1 MSNDSLLRELL
12 GSRRA
17 LVAVTVV
24 VTLLVV
30 WLFSSGE
37 TPANVTKIGFE
48 AHTSSLQHSPI
59 ERVDPLVPKSDVWH
73 CAMHPHLHQD
83 GPGQCPICGMDLI
96 RVPQLD
102 SADMADARTLR
113 VTDAQKALMRISTVP
128 AERRFPTASLRLA
141 GKVAYDETNLE
152 YITAWVPGRIDRLFV
167 DYTGLSVNKGDH
179 MVELYSP
186 ELYSAQE
193 ELLQALRS
201 LRGVTNSG
209 LDSLRESAQGTVSAA
224 RDKLR
229 LAGLTAEQIAQLEK
243 TGKSQE
249 RVTIYSPK
257 SGVVIHK
264 NAQEGMYVD
273 TGSRVFTIADLSSVW
288 VQLDA
293 YESDLQWL
301 RAGQAVNFS
310 TEAFPGEAFHGR
322 IAFIDPVLD
331 AKTRTVNLRVNVD
344 NSDERLKPGMFVRAS
359 VSARLATGG
368 EVVDEF
374 LVGKW
379 VSPMH
384 PEQVSDQPGVC
395 PVCGM
400 ALVRAEAIGRS
411 EVPGDSSSLEGAQ
424 PSASQPPIV
433 IPATAVLVTG
443 ERAVVYVEDTASE
456 VPSYVGR
463 VVVLGARAGADYIV
477 KSGLAAGELV
487 VVSGNFKIDSALQI
501 QARPSM
507 MNPQRGGEHDHVG
520 H

>member
-1 MSNDSLLRELL
+1 MSNDNLMHRLL

-17 LVAVTVV
+17 LVAATVV
-24 VTLLVV
+24 GTLLLV
-30 WLFSSGE
+30 WLFSLGNS
-37 TPANVTKIGFE
+37 PSSATKAGFD
-48 AHTSSLQHSPI
+48 TSSSALQQSPE
-59 ERVDPLVPKSDVWH
+59 ERLNRLDPLAPKSDVWS
-73 CAMHPHLHQD
+73 CAMHPHIHLD
-83 GPGQCPICGMDLI
+83 APGQCPICGMDLI
-96 RVPQLD
+96 RVPKLD
-102 SADMADARTLR
+102 SADARTLL
-113 VTDAQKALMRISTVP
+113 VTDAQKALMRIATVP

-152 YITAWVPGRIDRLFV
+152 YITAWIPGRIDRLYV

-193 ELLQALRS
+193 ELLQALR
-201 LRGVTNSG
+201 GVKGLAKSG
-209 LDSLRESAQGTVSAA
+209 LGSLRESARGTVKAA

-229 LAGLTAEQIAQLEK
+229 LAGLTADQIAQLEK
-243 TGKSQE
+243 TGKPQE
-249 RVTIYSPK
+249 RVTIYSPT

-264 NAQEGMYVD
+264 NAQEGMYVK

-301 RAGQAVNFS
+301 RAGQAVSFA
-310 TEAFPGEAFHGR
+310 TEAFPGEAFNGR

-331 AKTRTVNLRVNVD
+331 AKTRTVNVRVNVD

-359 VSARLATGG
+359 VSARLVTGG

-374 LVGKW
+374 LAGKW

-384 PEQVSDQPGVC
+384 PEHVSDQPGAC

-400 ALVRAEAIGRS
+400 ALVKADT
-411 EVPGDSSSLEGAQ
+411 PGVAAGAEGAE
-424 PSASQPPIV
+424 SRVSQPPIV
-433 IPATAVLVTG
+433 IPATAVLLTG
-443 ERAVVYVEDTASE
+443 ARAVVYVEDTASE
-456 VPSYVGR
+456 LPSYEGR
-463 VVVLGARAGADYIV
+463 VVVLGARAGPDYIV

-507 MNPQRGGEHDHVG
+507 MNPQGVGAGGEHDHAG